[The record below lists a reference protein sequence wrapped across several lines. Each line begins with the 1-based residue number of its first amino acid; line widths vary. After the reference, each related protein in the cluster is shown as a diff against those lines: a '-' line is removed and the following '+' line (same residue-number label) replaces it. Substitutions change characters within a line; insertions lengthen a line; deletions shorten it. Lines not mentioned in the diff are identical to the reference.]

1 MSNLDTAGRGR
12 ATGARGNRRSRSSGP
27 QPYDFRRPTKLS
39 RENVRMLQ
47 VAYETFGRHWST
59 LLTSTLRVVC
69 QATLLSIEQIT
80 YDEYVSGL
88 SNPTCM
94 NLLEIEPLSG
104 VGVFE
109 LSTTTAMTAID
120 HLLGGP
126 GGTTQPQRALT
137 DLERPLFNGLLER
150 ALSELR
156 YAMEPIVRF
165 QPRLASTEYN
175 PQFAQAASASDMVI
189 VASFELHQ
197 GDEESIASLC
207 FPYASLA
214 PYLDAASGRSV
225 TSDRERAI
233 RDAAAI
239 AIRAGLAE
247 VPVDVAVRFDALTV
261 TPKDLVGLAIGDVLP
276 LGHPTSRP
284 LSVTA
289 ADIVFASAVPGAQG
303 KRLACLVVEP
313 PQEESSR

>member
-1 MSNLDTAGRGR
+1 
-12 ATGARGNRRSRSSGP
+12 
-27 QPYDFRRPTKLS
+27 
-39 RENVRMLQ
+39 MLQ
-47 VAYETFGRHWST
+47 LAYETFARHWST
-59 LLTSTLRVVC
+59 LLTSTLRVVS

-88 SNPTCM
+88 ANPTCM
-94 NLLEIEPLSG
+94 SLLDIEPLSG

-109 LSTTTAMTAID
+109 LSNTTVMTAID

-126 GGTTQPQRALT
+126 GGPNQPQRPLT
-137 DLERPLFNGLLER
+137 DLERPLFTAMTER
-150 ALSELR
+150 VLGELR
-156 YAMEPIVRF
+156 YAMEPIVKF
-165 QPRLASTEYN
+165 QPKLGTMEYN

-214 PYLDAASGRSV
+214 PYLDKASGRSV

-233 RDAAAI
+233 RDAASI
-239 AIRAGLAE
+239 AVRAGLSE
-247 VPVDVAVRFDALTV
+247 VPIEVAVRFDGVRV
-261 TPKDLVGLAIGDVLP
+261 TPKDLVDLAVGDVLP

-284 LSVTA
+284 LTVTA
-289 ADIVFASAVPGAQG
+289 ADIVFAYAVPGAQG

-313 PQEESSR
+313 PKEESSR